1 MNAPSIGDGE
11 SLLPDEV
18 AASSVDSQPD
28 TAPVDSLSSGT
39 AGEHSLQSEA
49 RTAGRHSLVYLLAPV
64 LWNLISF
71 VLIPIYTRYIDRS
84 RFGIMSLV
92 DSLMAMSV
100 MILSLGMSDGLNR
113 FYYLRPDEAQR
124 RRLVSTALCG
134 PALLGLPFVLAAM
147 YNAERLA
154 AWLQL
159 EDGYS
164 GYLGLAVLTTWF
176 AMMMEIG
183 FVYLRLLY
191 RSRAFVALSLFHAL
205 VAAGLNL
212 WFVVGCR
219 WDIWGILYSTLITHG
234 ILGIGLLVAILVE
247 VRAWPNWR
255 DFRELFAFGIHLVPA
270 TVSLQMANYLA
281 PLMIRWR
288 VPGDGLFVLSQVG
301 LFSTGQRLS
310 VLPNRF
316 VTVPF
321 LTFWRPRRMELLQ
334 DDSPV
339 VRNIL
344 ARICTYSTLFTAQAA
359 LLLSVSARGLLEAMV
374 EKSYWDAWRVVPWL
388 ALSYVFI
395 CLEQHFTTGLQYVGK
410 THWATWISA
419 VSLALLV
426 AVNWVGLPLW
436 GMEVA
441 AVATLLGICLRTWLF
456 YAVSQHYF
464 RIPFEVGRLLGMI
477 GVCVLLY
484 LVSLA
489 VPGETWWLRT
499 AGQLLCGLALPVVL
513 WAIGYLDT
521 QEKQMVRQWWSD
533 APRMAVETLQQ
544 FPVGRRVLAKWRSG
558 RDAVRVEPTRDE
570 PSAAAGDSG
579 KER

>member
-1 MNAPSIGDGE
+1 MKERDGDRHPAPD
-11 SLLPDEV
+11 
-18 AASSVDSQPD
+18 D
-28 TAPVDSLSSGT
+28 TNGIAPVADQ
-39 AGEHSLQSEA
+39 HSLRSEA

-64 LWNLISF
+64 LWNVISF

-113 FYYLRPDEAQR
+113 FYYARADETQR

-134 PALLGLPFVLAAM
+134 PALLGLPFVLLAM
-147 YNAERLA
+147 FHSERLA
-154 AWLQL
+154 RWLQL
-159 EDGYS
+159 EDGYG
-164 GYLGLAVLTTWF
+164 GYLRLAVLTTWF

-183 FVYLRLLY
+183 LVYQRLLY
-191 RSRAFVALSLFHAL
+191 RSRTFVVLSLLHAL
-205 VAAGLNL
+205 VAASLNL

-247 VRAWPNWR
+247 VRTWPSWR
-255 DFRELFAFGIHLVPA
+255 DFRELFSFGIHLVPA
-270 TVSLQMANYLA
+270 TVTLQMANYLA

-288 VPGDGLFVLSQVG
+288 VPGDSLFVLSQVG
-301 LFSTGQRLS
+301 LFATGQRLS

-339 VRNIL
+339 VRHIL

-374 EKSYWDAWRVVPWL
+374 EQSYWDAWRVVPWL

-410 THWATWISA
+410 THWATWISG

-426 AVNWVGLPLW
+426 AVNWIGLPRW

-441 AVATLLGICLRTWLF
+441 AIATLLGVCLRTFLF
-456 YAVSQHYF
+456 YVISQRYF
-464 RIPFEVGRLLGMI
+464 RLPFELGRLGVLMA
-477 GVCVLLY
+477 VCVLLF
-484 LVSLA
+484 LASLA
-489 VPGETWWLRT
+489 VPGEKLWLRT
-499 AGQLLCGLALPVVL
+499 AGQILCGCALPVVL
-513 WAIGYLDT
+513 WAIGFLDGE
-521 QEKQMVRQWWSD
+521 EKQMVRQWL
-533 APRMAVETLQQ
+533 VETPRQAMRWMHEARALY
-544 FPVGRRVLAKWRSG
+544 GRRRGQS
-558 RDAVRVEPTRDE
+558 PTPPPGAPESDE
-570 PSAAAGDSG
+570 ANHSG
-579 KER
+579 KGH